1 MVTSCVSCLATTSP
15 ISNSEFDFRFISCAS
30 RQPRII
36 FAPFTGDRVR
46 GVVYCFR
53 CSKPRCIYAPK
64 QLSTRERTLLDEIAT
79 NSVFSCGT
87 PLLPLLHPL
96 EDRIFMKTLRSCD
109 EPVEMTFYSCNLD
122 SIKTCCYCGSTD
134 NPFSETEKDQDAIRR
149 HRAVNVPLCMQ
160 CKLAGREERSL
171 LPVKRTVQDEP
182 CEWGVKKLTWSV
194 LKSWRSTHSLSFN
207 VAIIPVYIHC
217 THTTLSSHGDVKAVF
232 NLLLWFH
239 QYVKLWIRIE
249 FHGFR

>member
-46 GVVYCFR
+46 GIVYCFR

-109 EPVEMTFYSCNLD
+109 EPVEMTFYSSNLD

-134 NPFSETEKDQDAIRR
+134 NPFSEAEKDQDAIRR

-182 CEWGVKKLTWSV
+182 CEWGVKKLTWSA
-194 LKSWRSTHSLSFN
+194 LKSWRSTHKLSFN
-207 VAIIPVYIHC
+207 VAIIPVYIHY
-217 THTTLSSHGDVKAVF
+217 THTKLSSHEDVKAVF
-232 NLLLWFH
+232 NLLLWSH
-239 QYVKLWIRIE
+239 QYL
-249 FHGFR
+249 